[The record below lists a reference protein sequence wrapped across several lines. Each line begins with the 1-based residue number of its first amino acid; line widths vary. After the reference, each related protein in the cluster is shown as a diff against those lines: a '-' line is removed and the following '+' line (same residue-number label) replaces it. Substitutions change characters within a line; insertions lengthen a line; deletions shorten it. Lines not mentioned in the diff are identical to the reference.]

1 MPLRHL
7 LTYKPFLIILFIV
20 NFFGTIYGYYWY
32 KSQLQITPPIFIPF
46 VPDSPTATLFF
57 TIFLLFF
64 IFHKHVPYIA
74 AIALTSLV
82 KYGIWAVAMNIFT
95 LIVDGELVWQG
106 YMLIASHGLMAVQGI
121 LYTPFYRIELRHL
134 TFAGILLLHNEIIDY
149 VFGMMPIYGS
159 LTSYMNEI
167 GYFTFWLSVVTL
179 IISYQL
185 TIKRYKKYDRDG
197 HIVEE

>member
-1 MPLRHL
+1 MRLQYI
-7 LTYKPFLIILFIV
+7 LTYKPFLILLFIV

-32 KSQLQITPPIFIPF
+32 KSQLQVTPAIFVPF

-57 TIFLLFF
+57 TLFLLFF
-64 IFHKHVPYIA
+64 IFKKNVHYIE

-82 KYGIWAVAMNIFT
+82 KYGICAVVMNFFT

-106 YMLIASHGLMAVQGI
+106 YMLIVSHGLMSIQGL

-134 TFAGILLLHNEIIDY
+134 TVASILLLHNEIIDY

-159 LTSYMNEI
+159 LSTYMNEI
-167 GYFTFWLSVVTL
+167 GYFTFWLSVATIV
-179 IISYQL
+179 ISYQL
-185 TIKRYKKYDRDG
+185 TIKRDEK
-197 HIVEE
+197 I